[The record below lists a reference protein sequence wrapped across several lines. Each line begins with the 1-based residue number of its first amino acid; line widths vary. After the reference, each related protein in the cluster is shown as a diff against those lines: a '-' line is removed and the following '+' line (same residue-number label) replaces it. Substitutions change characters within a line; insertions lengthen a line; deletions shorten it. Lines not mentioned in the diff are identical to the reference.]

1 MSHLRSERRRLHVQC
16 VKALHSHAPS
26 PPSARHTWM
35 RRIIALG
42 EALQWCGCGSHLVV
56 GLGVRVRVRV
66 RVKGEGE
73 GEGEGEDEGEGEG
86 EG

>member
-1 MSHLRSERRRLHVQC
+1 MHVQC

-42 EALQWCGCGSHLVV
+42 EALQWCGCGSHLV
-56 GLGVRVRVRV
+56 GLGVKV

-73 GEGEGEDEGEGEG
+73 REGEGGGEDEGEGEG